1 MKRLILAALV
11 ALLST
16 AYIGNANA
24 SEPKKP
30 NAKPTVD
37 KNGDVQTKTNVVIVN
52 NQRYVPAFIGVVNE
66 TYVTYRLVRNPYT
79 GRIVSVPVVL
89 NRSFPV
95 QVYYDRVTNVY
106 FYLNAF
112 GNPVPYFGL
121 RPF

>member
-24 SEPKKP
+24 SEPCKISVNP
-30 NAKPTVD
+30 AFNVTTNA
-37 KNGDVQTKTNVVIVN
+37 GFGIGIVIG

-66 TYVTYRLVRNPYT
+66 TYVSYRLVRDPRT
-79 GRIVSVPVVL
+79 GALVRVPVVL
-89 NRSFPV
+89 NRQFAV

-106 FYLNAF
+106 FYLNQF
-112 GNPVPYFGL
+112 GNPVPYLGL

>member
-24 SEPKKP
+24 SEPC
-30 NAKPTVD
+30 
-37 KNGDVQTKTNVVIVN
+37 KTNAVTGASKAIIVIG

-66 TYVTYRLVRNPYT
+66 TYVTYRLVRDPRT
-79 GRIVSVPVVL
+79 GRVVSVPVVL
-89 NRSFPV
+89 NRQFAV

-106 FYLNAF
+106 FYLNQF
-112 GNPVPYFGL
+112 GQPVPYLGL